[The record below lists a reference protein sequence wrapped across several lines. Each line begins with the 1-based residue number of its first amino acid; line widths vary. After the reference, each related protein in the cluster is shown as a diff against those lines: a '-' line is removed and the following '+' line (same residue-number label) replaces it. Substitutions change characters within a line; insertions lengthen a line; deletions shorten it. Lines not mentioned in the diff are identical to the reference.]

1 MWSVCCI
8 FCELFTQK
16 PLFPGKSEIDQT
28 KRNLKD
34 LGSPSEKI
42 RPGYS
47 DLPAG
52 KQTTFTE
59 HPYNILRRRF
69 GALLS
74 NQGFDLI
81 NKTLTYCPSSM
92 ERGAQAPDSLSEG
105 QATARWDEDQGQA
118 TARWD
123 EDQGQ
128 ATARWDEDLKDTDFH
143 LPVGQA
149 TARCDEDL
157 KKASKK
163 KTGRLKIN
171 RARHLQKREK
181 E

>member
-105 QATARWDEDQGQA
+105 QATARWDED
-118 TARWD
+118 
-123 EDQGQ
+123 
-128 ATARWDEDLKDTDFH
+128 LKDTDFH

-157 KKASKK
+157 KKASQK